1 MTHKQQ
7 NCVPH
12 KEQNKNKF
20 AQRERETFAINH
32 LAFTHSVEY
41 GKQKGDFVVDGKYT
55 IEVGGQGKTT
65 KQIANVPNAYIL
77 ADDIEFPIG
86 NKLPLWILGFLY

>member
-1 MTHKQQ
+1 M
-7 NCVPH
+7 
-12 KEQNKNKF
+12 
-20 AQRERETFAINH
+20 
-32 LAFTHSVEY
+32 
-41 GKQKGDFVVDGKYT
+41 VDGKFT

-65 KQIANVPNAYIL
+65 KQIANIPNAYIL